1 MSGSRWGRSP
11 RVRRGAQARADADA
25 ETPASPWDA
34 LERRARGPRRV
45 PLLLLAVLAVAGLV
59 IGVAVGAGTPLV
71 SHGGLVAIAEDD
83 EGSGSDSDSEGS
95 EESGNSE
102 SDSGESAA
110 GGSDSEDSDSG
121 SDSEGSGEDSG
132 SGSGSGDGSG
142 QEGGQDEEQGG
153 GGRAGGQ
160 GGGGAGGEDAEQFPN
175 RDKAGRP
182 SAEEF
187 VNIQNVRSVGRR
199 GEGGVFSGG
208 SYSIRCAMS
217 AHHNSDNFIIAPGK
231 RNGAQHTH
239 DYAGNEGTNFA
250 SEDQTLEESSTTCTN
265 GDRSPIFW
273 PVLRD
278 LRGVG
283 PDVGADGGSLDG
295 NVGSF
300 IEPSSVDFTFH
311 GHGTR
316 RTEAMPLNI
325 ALVTGSAKAA
335 TTGGEG
341 SNAKFTCTGSGQR
354 MTDLYPMCPDGSS
367 LQRVYDFPSCW
378 NGQDLDSEDHATH
391 IRYPDENGECDEDL
405 IPVPALRITVT
416 YEDPPPGRQFAI
428 DSFPEQRHNPITDHA
443 LLEYLSSER
452 RAEEGADC
460 INAARR
466 CVQGPAQ
473 DAAAAGSTDIADR
486 VPGSRTFVHALA
498 THANA
503 HQPRT
508 AVPAHDGTAHDGP
521 VSGPRHA
528 APEQRPSAPRLPAPA
543 RGLGPLPGV
552 TPLPRSAPQIAP
564 LRTPFLRGA

>member
-11 RVRRGAQARADADA
+11 RVRRGGPARAEAGA

-34 LERRARGPRRV
+34 LERPARGPRRV
-45 PLLLLAVLAVAGLV
+45 PVLLLAVLAVAGLV
-59 IGVAVGAGTPLV
+59 IGVAAGAGTPLV

-83 EGSGSDSDSEGS
+83 EGSGSGDSD
-95 EESGNSE
+95 SE
-102 SDSGESAA
+102 SDSGDSGSEEDSRSGSG
-110 GGSDSEDSDSG
+110 GGSD
-121 SDSEGSGEDSG
+121 
-132 SGSGSGDGSG
+132 
-142 QEGGQDEEQGG
+142 QEQGGQDEEQGG
-153 GGRAGGQ
+153 GGRAGGGQ
-160 GGGGAGGEDAEQFPN
+160 GGGAGGEDAEQFPD

-187 VNIQNVRSVGRR
+187 VNIQNVRSVGQR

-217 AHHNSDNFIIAPGK
+217 AHHNSDNFIIAPGV

-250 SEDQTLEESSTTCTN
+250 SEDETLEESSTTCTN

-300 IEPSSVDFTFH
+300 IEPSSVDYTFH

-335 TTGGEG
+335 TKGGEG

-354 MTDLYPMCPDGSS
+354 MTDLYPMCPGGSS

-391 IRYPDENGECDEDL
+391 IRYPDEDGECDEEL

-460 INAARR
+460 INSARR
-466 CVQGPAQ
+466 CVQGPSQ
-473 DAAAAGSTDIADR
+473 DAAGAGSTDIADR
-486 VPGSRTFVHALA
+486 VPRSRTFVHALA

-503 HQPRT
+503 HQPRP
-508 AVPAHDGTAHDGP
+508 AVPAHGGAEHHSTAHDGA
-521 VSGPRHA
+521 VHGDTASGHGQA
-528 APEQRPSAPRLPAPA
+528 APEQRPTAPRLPAPA
-543 RGLGPLPGV
+543 DGLGPLPGV
-552 TPLPRSAPQIAP
+552 TPLPRSAPQMAP
-564 LRTPFLRGA
+564 LRTPVLRGV

>member
-1 MSGSRWGRSP
+1 MSGSRWGHSP
-11 RVRRGAQARADADA
+11 RVRRRAQSRSDAA
-25 ETPASPWDA
+25 AQTPGSPWDA
-34 LERRARGPRRV
+34 LERPARGPRRV
-45 PLLLLAVLAVAGLV
+45 PVLLLAALAVAGLV
-59 IGVAVGAGTPLV
+59 VGVAAGAGTPLV

-83 EGSGSDSDSEGS
+83 EGSE
-95 EESGNSE
+95 
-102 SDSGESAA
+102 
-110 GGSDSEDSDSG
+110 
-121 SDSEGSGEDSG
+121 
-132 SGSGSGDGSG
+132 SGSGSGDSDSGDSGSRSDPDSDDSDDSDDSGSEEGSG
-142 QEGGQDEEQGG
+142 PGTGGGSGEEEGGQDEEQ
-153 GGRAGGQ
+153 
-160 GGGGAGGEDAEQFPN
+160 GGGAGGEDAEQFPN

-217 AHHNSDNFIIAPGK
+217 AHHNSDNFIIAPGV

-250 SEDQTLEESSTTCTN
+250 SEDETLEESSTTCTN

-300 IEPSSVDFTFH
+300 IEPSSVDYTFH

-341 SNAKFTCTGSGQR
+341 SNAKFTCTGSGRR

-367 LQRVYDFPSCW
+367 LQRVFDFPSCW
-378 NGQDLDSEDHATH
+378 NGQDLDSEDHGTH
-391 IRYPDENGECDEDL
+391 IRYPDENGECEEDL

-460 INAARR
+460 INSARR
-466 CVQGPAQ
+466 CVQGPSE
-473 DAAAAGSTDIADR
+473 DAAAAGSTDIADL
-486 VPGSRTFVHALA
+486 VPRSRTFVHALA

-503 HQPRT
+503 HQSRP
-508 AVPAHDGTAHDGP
+508 AVPVHDGTAHDGTAHDGT
-521 VSGPRHA
+521 GHA
-528 APEQRPSAPRLPAPA
+528 APEQHPSAPRLPAPGD
-543 RGLGPLPGV
+543 GLGPLPGV
-552 TPLPRSAPQIAP
+552 TPLPRTAPEIAP
-564 LRTPFLRGA
+564 LPIPVLRGA

>member
-1 MSGSRWGRSP
+1 MSGSRWGHSP
-11 RVRRGAQARADADA
+11 RVRRGAQSRSDADA
-25 ETPASPWDA
+25 QTPGSPWDA
-34 LERRARGPRRV
+34 LERPARGPRRV
-45 PLLLLAVLAVAGLV
+45 PVLLLAVLAVAGLV
-59 IGVAVGAGTPLV
+59 IGVAAGAGTPLV
-71 SHGGLVAIAEDD
+71 SHGGLVAIAED
-83 EGSGSDSDSEGS
+83 EGSGSGS
-95 EESGNSE
+95 G
-102 SDSGESAA
+102 
-110 GGSDSEDSDSG
+110 DSDSG
-121 SDSEGSGEDSG
+121 DSGSRSGSDDSDDSDDSG
-132 SGSGSGDGSG
+132 SGSGSEEGSG
-142 QEGGQDEEQGG
+142 SGSGGGSGEEEGGQDEEQ
-153 GGRAGGQ
+153 
-160 GGGGAGGEDAEQFPN
+160 GGGAGGEDAEQFPN

-187 VNIQNVRSVGRR
+187 VNIRNVRSVGRR

-217 AHHNSDNFIIAPGK
+217 AHHNSDNFIIAPGV

-250 SEDQTLEESSTTCTN
+250 SEDETLEESSTTCTN

-300 IEPSSVDFTFH
+300 IEPSSVDYTFH

-341 SNAKFTCTGSGQR
+341 SNAKFTCTGSGRR

-367 LQRVYDFPSCW
+367 LQRVFDFPSCW

-391 IRYPDENGECDEDL
+391 IQYPDENGECDEDL

-460 INAARR
+460 INSARR
-466 CVQGPAQ
+466 CVQGPSE
-473 DAAAAGSTDIADR
+473 DAAAAGSTDIADQ
-486 VPGSRTFVHALA
+486 VPRSRTFVHALA

-503 HQPRT
+503 HQPRP
-508 AVPAHDGTAHDGP
+508 AGPAHDGTAHDGTAHD
-521 VSGPRHA
+521 GTGHA
-528 APEQRPSAPRLPAPA
+528 APTRHPSAPRLPAPA
-543 RGLGPLPGV
+543 GGLGPLPGV
-552 TPLPRSAPQIAP
+552 TPLPRPAPQIAP
-564 LRTPFLRGA
+564 PPTPVLRGA

>member
-1 MSGSRWGRSP
+1 M
-11 RVRRGAQARADADA
+11 
-25 ETPASPWDA
+25 
-34 LERRARGPRRV
+34 
-45 PLLLLAVLAVAGLV
+45 
-59 IGVAVGAGTPLV
+59 
-71 SHGGLVAIAEDD
+71 
-83 EGSGSDSDSEGS
+83 
-95 EESGNSE
+95 
-102 SDSGESAA
+102 
-110 GGSDSEDSDSG
+110 
-121 SDSEGSGEDSG
+121 
-132 SGSGSGDGSG
+132 
-142 QEGGQDEEQGG
+142 
-153 GGRAGGQ
+153 
-160 GGGGAGGEDAEQFPN
+160 
-175 RDKAGRP
+175 
-182 SAEEF
+182 
-187 VNIQNVRSVGRR
+187 
-199 GEGGVFSGG
+199 
-208 SYSIRCAMS
+208 
-217 AHHNSDNFIIAPGK
+217 

-250 SEDQTLEESSTTCTN
+250 SEDETLEESSTTCTN

-300 IEPSSVDFTFH
+300 IEPSSVDYTFH

-341 SNAKFTCTGSGQR
+341 SNAKFTCTGSR
-354 MTDLYPMCPDGSS
+354 PAHDRPLPDVPATGSS

-391 IRYPDENGECDEDL
+391 IQYPDENGECDEDL
-405 IPVPALRITVT
+405 VPVPALRITVT

-460 INAARR
+460 INSARR
-466 CVQGPAQ
+466 CVQGPSQ
-473 DAAAAGSTDIADR
+473 DAAAAGSTDIADQ
-486 VPGSRTFVHALA
+486 VPRSRTFVHALA

-503 HQPRT
+503 HQPRPAVDRHTT
-508 AVPAHDGTAHDGP
+508 ARHHDDTVPGHA
-521 VSGPRHA
+521 A

-543 RGLGPLPGV
+543 GGLGPLPGL

-564 LRTPFLRGA
+564 LRTPVLRGA

>member
-11 RVRRGAQARADADA
+11 RVRRGAQARAEAGA

-34 LERRARGPRRV
+34 LERPARGPRRV
-45 PLLLLAVLAVAGLV
+45 PVLLLAVLAVAGLV
-59 IGVAVGAGTPLV
+59 IGVAAGAGTPLV

-83 EGSGSDSDSEGS
+83 EGSG
-95 EESGNSE
+95 
-102 SDSGESAA
+102 
-110 GGSDSEDSDSG
+110 DSG
-121 SDSEGSGEDSG
+121 SGTGSEEDSG
-132 SGSGSGDGSG
+132 SGPGGGSD
-142 QEGGQDEEQGG
+142 QEEGGQDEEQGG
-153 GGRAGGQ
+153 GDQGGAGQ
-160 GGGGAGGEDAEQFPN
+160 GGDDAGGEDAGGEDAEQFPN

-182 SAEEF
+182 GAEEF
-187 VNIQNVRSVGRR
+187 VDIQNVRSVGRR
-199 GEGGVFSGG
+199 GAGGVFSGG

-217 AHHNSDNFIIAPGK
+217 AHHNSDNFIIAPGV

-250 SEDQTLEESSTTCTN
+250 SEDETLEESSTTCTN

-300 IEPSSVDFTFH
+300 IEPSSVDYTFH

-341 SNAKFTCTGSGQR
+341 SNAKFTCTGSGRR
-354 MTDLYPMCPDGSS
+354 MTDLYPMCPEGSS

-391 IRYPDENGECDEDL
+391 IQYPDESGECEEDL

-416 YEDPPPGRQFAI
+416 YEDPPPRRQFAI

-460 INAARR
+460 INSARR
-466 CVQGPAQ
+466 CVQGPAE
-473 DAAAAGSTDIADR
+473 DAAAAGSTDIADQ
-486 VPGSRTFVHALA
+486 VPRSRTFVHALA

-503 HQPRT
+503 HQPRP
-508 AVPAHDGTAHDGP
+508 AVPAHDGTAHDGTAHDGTAHDDTAHDDTA
-521 VSGPRHA
+521 SGPRHA

-543 RGLGPLPGV
+543 GGLGPLPGV

-564 LRTPFLRGA
+564 LPTPVVRGA

>member
-11 RVRRGAQARADADA
+11 RVRRGAQARAEAGA

-34 LERRARGPRRV
+34 LERPARGPRRV
-45 PLLLLAVLAVAGLV
+45 PVLLLAVLAVAGLV
-59 IGVAVGAGTPLV
+59 IGVAAGAGTPLV

-83 EGSGSDSDSEGS
+83 EGSGAGSVDSDSG
-95 EESGNSE
+95 
-102 SDSGESAA
+102 
-110 GGSDSEDSDSG
+110 DSDSG
-121 SDSEGSGEDSG
+121 SGSDDSDGSRSGSDSGSEEDSG
-132 SGSGSGDGSG
+132 SGSGGGSD
-142 QEGGQDEEQGG
+142 QEEGGQDEDEEQGG
-153 GGRAGGQ
+153 GGQAGG
-160 GGGGAGGEDAEQFPN
+160 GRGGGAGGEDAEQFPN

-217 AHHNSDNFIIAPGK
+217 AHHNSDNFIIAPGV

-250 SEDQTLEESSTTCTN
+250 SEDETLEESSTTCTN

-300 IEPSSVDFTFH
+300 IEPSSVDYTFH

-354 MTDLYPMCPDGSS
+354 MTDLYPMCPDGSA

-460 INAARR
+460 INSARR
-466 CVQGPAQ
+466 CVQGPSQ
-473 DAAAAGSTDIADR
+473 DAAAAGSTDIADQ
-486 VPGSRTFVHALA
+486 VPRSRTFVHALA

-503 HQPRT
+503 HQPRP
-508 AVPAHDGTAHDGP
+508 AVPAHDGAPHDDTAHDDTVPGHE
-521 VSGPRHA
+521 HA
-528 APEQRPSAPRLPAPA
+528 APEPRPSAPRLPAPA
-543 RGLGPLPGV
+543 GGLGPLPGV

-564 LRTPFLRGA
+564 LRTPVLRGA